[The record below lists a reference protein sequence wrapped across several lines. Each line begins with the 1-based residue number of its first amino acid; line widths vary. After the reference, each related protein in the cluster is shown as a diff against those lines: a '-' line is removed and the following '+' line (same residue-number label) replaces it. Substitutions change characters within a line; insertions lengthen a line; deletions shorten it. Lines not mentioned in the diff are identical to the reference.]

1 MSALG
6 TEYPPAAFQLQL
18 KLKFQLK
25 FHLKLKL
32 QLELKF
38 VVAVAVEVRGY
49 LVLAKQWVLWRRR
62 FGGFAL

>member
-18 KLKFQLK
+18 QLQLK
-25 FHLKLKL
+25 FHLQLKLK
-32 QLELKF
+32 F
-38 VVAVAVEVRGY
+38 AVAVAVVVRGF